1 MNVLIQ
7 PPSVFDW
14 LLCEKKN
21 VLSEFGVSLSPFPLA
36 HPSSFH
42 LEARANGVIWGG
54 ISAFR
59 GSPLP
64 CEKYVPYEQFVAE
77 CRADDAAELCGLW
90 VRKEARGFGLG
101 PALMQAM
108 IAVLRQQG
116 VCSLFACGH
125 ERLFGLYGEGGLR
138 VDSRFA
144 GFTYPTPEYTTYC
157 LRGDLAKP
165 WFSTAFASQQ
175 FHEAQAA
182 FLKHGRWL
190 RAAGNSGTETF
201 QGVQADSPRIAV
213 EAEVK

>member
-1 MNVLIQ
+1 MNVSIQ
-7 PPSVFDW
+7 SANVFDW

-21 VLSEFGVSLSPFPLA
+21 VLSELGVSLSPFPLA

-64 CEKYVPYEQFVAE
+64 CEKYVPYEQFIAE
-77 CRADDAAELCGLW
+77 CLAKDAAELCGLW

-108 IAVLRQQG
+108 IAVLRREG
-116 VCSLFACGH
+116 VRSLFACGH
-125 ERLFGLYGEGGLR
+125 ERLLGLYGEGGLR

-144 GFTYPTPEYTTYC
+144 GFIYPTPDYTTYC

-175 FHEAQAA
+175 FDEAQAA
-182 FLKHGRWL
+182 FEADGHWL
-190 RAAGNSGTETF
+190 RAAGNSPAETF
-201 QGVQADSPRIAV
+201 QGVQADTPRITA
-213 EAEVK
+213 EPEVK